1 MSSSSSDG
9 GATPRALSPQPGAH
23 SEIAEAVYE
32 AVNRQLARDGGNA
45 PERMAAAA
53 AVAVIIEATR
63 PDSSADTQSRKPIS
77 PLTQYF
83 IELTYAD
90 TNATAGGSA
99 SPPAQ
104 AAVDAG
110 PFASLS
116 YEECLDFL
124 VSLAKIAH
132 AKEMELH
139 SDEMLSE
146 DGDFP
151 ESKFV
156 PGGDEHET

>member
-9 GATPRALSPQPGAH
+9 DATPRALSPQPEIGCTH

-45 PERMAAAA
+45 PERLAATA

-63 PDSSADTQSRKPIS
+63 PDSTADTQSH
-77 PLTQYF
+77 T
-83 IELTYAD
+83 D
-90 TNATAGGSA
+90 ATAGGSA

-110 PFASLS
+110 PFGSLS
-116 YEECLDFL
+116 YE
-124 VSLAKIAH
+124 
-132 AKEMELH
+132 
-139 SDEMLSE
+139 
-146 DGDFP
+146 
-151 ESKFV
+151 
-156 PGGDEHET
+156 